1 MPMKISQTTGTSVY
15 RPVIIGALLASIHL
29 KVDISTLTTDEV
41 DAQGN
46 IKPGVPLGRDGKKL
60 SGVAGEAVFGV
71 VPEAVPLVAPNPTNV
86 SLAANTNDV
95 FVGVAVIAAVDRDDI
110 ELNLGRALT
119 ANEIAGFESG
129 KCKLVLSRV

>member
-1 MPMKISQTTGTSVY
+1 MQISQKTGSSVY
-15 RPVIIGALLASIHL
+15 RPVIIGALLASMHV
-29 KVDISTLTTDEV
+29 KVDVSTLTTDEV
-41 DAQGN
+41 DAKGN

-60 SGVAGEAVFGV
+60 SGAAGEAVLGV
-71 VPEAVPLVAPNPTNV
+71 VPEAIKIVPPNPTN
-86 SLAANTNDV
+86 STLAATTDDV

-110 ELNLGRALT
+110 EKNLGRALS